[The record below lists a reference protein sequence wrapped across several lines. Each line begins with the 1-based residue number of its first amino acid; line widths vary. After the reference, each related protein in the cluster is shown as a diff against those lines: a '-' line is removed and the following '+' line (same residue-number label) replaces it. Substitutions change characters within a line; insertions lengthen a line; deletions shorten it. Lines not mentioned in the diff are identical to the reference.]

1 MHDGWEGMAWTQ
13 EQELADHV
21 LSTYKKKRGGN
32 SKGGEAINTKVHPQ

>member
-1 MHDGWEGMAWTQ
+1 MAWTQ